1 MKLAG
6 RSRQLTGQAPAGSG
20 DSQKIQKYGYRIQN
34 TEYRIQNTEYRI
46 QNTEYRIQNMPTKN
60 RRNNNTVIDILFGVL
75 RMYKCLRARLGG
87 VVGFGENGRQF

>member
-20 DSQKIQKYGYRIQN
+20 DSQKIQKYG
-34 TEYRIQNTEYRI
+34 YRIQNTEYRI